1 MGKQNAIQTS
11 WTKGEISPLARGRVD
26 VNLYANGAET
36 IENLIVRPQGP
47 LFRRSGTK
55 FVQATRVPTNESVLI
70 PFEVSD
76 EQAYQLEF
84 GKGYIR
90 FFKDKEP
97 IFDQV
102 GYAVDNFTAT
112 NNGGLA
118 QLSAESINTSPAS
131 PGDDFGDMPTFDVSC
146 ISPYDSGS
154 NNIYQVST
162 SIPHT
167 LRTGAKVFLLATG
180 LSNLS
185 GSITTIASN
194 GAGSPKYRITLTSSD
209 TIFPTTGTLVL
220 YGCTGIDVVLNG
232 VWEATRISGNT
243 YDLLTGPDYIGTSGA
258 SGSWGRQ
265 ATITLTT
272 PRSFTVSVNTIIG
285 TSASGFVATTG
296 LVAGDKFLV
305 GTSNDAA
312 LSTRHHITKSVEY
325 AHQWTVAN
333 IDDNAGSPTGSI
345 YVIPVEI
352 ETNYGYGKK
361 HTAITAAASAG
372 VGSRVLITCNEPHG
386 LAVGD
391 SVIIQDAGRGIDG
404 QWTVY
409 SSGLTSTEFQL
420 SESVWYATSTSSGTG
435 TVKKILT
442 VSEVSFKDLKFA
454 QSADVIYI
462 THPLYPPMKLVRTD
476 VDGDRND
483 WLFAEVAFND
493 GPYLPFNDLS
503 PTLNETTP
511 ADGTVYPNVYF
522 EISSYAH
529 TATVKASAA
538 FTATDTTPADGF
550 SDDSGK
556 YIEWKEG
563 DQWMLG
569 LLANTAPS
577 ATTATVAVV
586 DNIMSFLDETT
597 TLKSNYRPGSD
608 VSTGVV
614 YKAAGANGKFSK
626 AGYYSNNGAVY
637 WGKVDPNNELSSSN
651 AKGVGVGSPT
661 HGVGAGTITSQYSN
675 TFASADVGKYVRI
688 KDDSR
693 TARAHW
699 VQITALQNGSG
710 GTSNKSS
717 HSASVAMA
725 SNNATGKFVVAS
737 RSRTATITAKKDG
750 AAFAAFAATDIGRS
764 IRLGWA
770 GRWAWGK
777 ITAYTSTSVVT
788 VTLYTS
794 LPRDTTDASKIAG
807 NQDSIDPATGSLSNN
822 PTTGITY
829 DWRLGAWSDTAG
841 FPAHVV
847 FHEQRLAFAATT
859 TEPQTFWMSVSA
871 DFENFMP
878 TELDSTVLDDNA
890 ITYTLASAKANPI
903 RWLVSGSS
911 LGVGTSGG
919 EWRVYAASGQNDP
932 ITPSSITAKENTT
945 HGSLSRVAPAKT
957 GSSIMFVDRS
967 TWKVQE
973 LFYSYELDSMDSDEL
988 TVIGEHILREHGGAV
1003 CAAFQQ
1009 KPHSIYWIVCA
1020 DGTLSAMTFNKK
1032 QEVVAWHHHTI
1043 EGATVE
1049 WVTTIP
1055 SADGT
1060 EDELWMICNRSI
1072 NGADYRTVEVMESDY
1087 YPSSSTTRTGMTFQD
1102 SHIVIP
1108 SGDPYFTGTTITGLN
1123 WLIGKTVTITGDG
1136 VKVGTTYTVNSSGEI
1151 TLSANTYDEIVVGPN
1166 GNADLGSLP
1175 PEGGSNFGTSQGQT
1189 KRLTS
1194 LDVRFLSTS
1203 NVSFGPNTSTLTDKT
1218 LYSGSFSWFTGTERL
1233 IPKHGYDKESK
1244 YYIRQADPYPLNI
1257 LFVVAKLET
1266 NE

>member
-1 MGKQNAIQTS
+1 MGKQNSIQTS

-55 FVQATRVPTNESVLI
+55 YVASTRSIGEESVLI

-84 GKGYIR
+84 GKGYLR
-90 FFKDKEP
+90 FYKNKEP
-97 IFDQV
+97 IFDQI
-102 GYAVDNFTAT
+102 GYAVDNFTVASSS
-112 NNGGLA
+112 GLA
-118 QLSAESINTSPAS
+118 EISAESINTSPS
-131 PGDDFGDMPTFDVSC
+131 VVGDDFGDMPTFDVSC
-146 ISPYDSGS
+146 ISPFDSGS
-154 NNIYQVST
+154 NNTYQIST
-162 SIPHT
+162 TIPHT
-167 LRTGAKVFLLATG
+167 LKTGAKVFLLNTG

-185 GSITTIASN
+185 GSITGIASN
-194 GAGSPKYRITLTSSD
+194 GAGSPKYRITLSSSD
-209 TIFPTTGTLVL
+209 TIFPTTGTLVI
-220 YGCTGIDVVLNG
+220 YGCTGLDAVLNG
-232 VWEATRISGNT
+232 AWVATRISGNI
-243 YDLLTGPDYIGTSGA
+243 YDLLAGPDFIGTSGV
-258 SGSWGRQ
+258 SGTWGRQ
-265 ATITLTT
+265 VTITTTT
-272 PRSFTVSVNTIIG
+272 PRSFTVSVNTVIG

-296 LVAGDKFLV
+296 LVAGDRFLV
-305 GTSNDAA
+305 GTSDNAA
-312 LSTRHHITKSVEY
+312 LSSRHHLVKSVDF
-325 AHQWTVAN
+325 AQKWVVAN
-333 IDDNAGSPTGSI
+333 IDGSTASPTGSI
-345 YVIPVEI
+345 YTIPVEI
-352 ETNYGYGKK
+352 ETRYGYGP
-361 HTAITAAASAG
+361 TRTNVAASASAG

-391 SVIIQDAGRGIDG
+391 SVIITDAGRGIDG

-409 SSGLTSTEFQL
+409 SSGFTTTAFQL
-420 SESVWYATSTSSGTG
+420 SESVWYATSTNSGVG
-435 TVKKILT
+435 TVRKVLT
-442 VSEVSFKDLKFA
+442 ASEFSIKDIKFA
-454 QSADVIYI
+454 QSADVLYV

-483 WLFAEVAFND
+483 WLFAEASFND

-529 TATVKASAA
+529 TATVKAAAA
-538 FTATDTTPADGF
+538 FLNAD
-550 SDDSGK
+550 DNL

-563 DQWMLG
+563 DQWQLG
-569 LLANTAPS
+569 QLGTLAGGETS
-577 ATTATVAVV
+577 VTVTVV

-637 WGKVDPNNELSSSN
+637 LGKVDPNNELSSNN
-651 AKGVGVGSPT
+651 AKGAGVGSPT

-710 GTSNKSS
+710 GTSNKAS

-725 SNNATGKFVVAS
+725 SNNATGKFVVSS

-750 AAFAAFAATDIGRS
+750 AAFAAFAATDIGRP

-777 ITAYTSTSVVT
+777 ITGYTSTSVVT

-807 NQDSIDPATGSLSNN
+807 NQDSIDPATGNLSSN

-829 DWRLGAWSDTAG
+829 DWRLGAWSDTTG

-919 EWRVYAASGQNDP
+919 EWRVYAATGQNDP

-988 TVIGEHILREHGGAV
+988 TVIGEHILREHDGAV
-1003 CAAFQQ
+1003 CATFQQ

-1060 EDELWMICNRSI
+1060 EDELWMICKRTI
-1072 NGADYRTVEVMESDY
+1072 NGSDYRTVEVMESDY
-1087 YPSSSTTRTGMTFQD
+1087 YPSSSSSRSGMKFQD
-1102 SHIVIP
+1102 SHIIIP

-1123 WLIGKTVTITGDG
+1123 WLIGKTVMITGDG
-1136 VKVGTTYTVNSSGEI
+1136 VKVGTTHTVNASGEI
-1151 TLSANTYDEIVVGPN
+1151 TTLGANAYSEIVIGPN

-1189 KRLTS
+1189 KRLVS
-1194 LDVRFLSTS
+1194 LDVRFLNTS
-1203 NVSFGPNTSTLTDKT
+1203 NVSFGPNSSTLTDKA

-1233 IPKHGYDKESK
+1233 LPKHGYDKESK

-1257 LFVVAKLET
+1257 LFVVAKLDT

>member
-55 FVQATRVPTNESVLI
+55 FVQATRVPANESVLI

-76 EQAYQLEF
+76 EQAYELEF

-118 QLSAESINTSPAS
+118 QLAAESINTSPAS

-194 GAGSPKYRITLTSSD
+194 GAGSPKYRITLTSAD

-265 ATITLTT
+265 STITLTT

-409 SSGLTSTEFQL
+409 SSGFTSTAFQL

-442 VSEVSFKDLKFA
+442 ASEVSFKDLKFA
-454 QSADVIYI
+454 QSADVLYI

-483 WLFAEVAFND
+483 WLFAEVGFKD
-493 GPYLPFNDLS
+493 GPYLPLNDAA
-503 PTLNETTP
+503 PTLDETNP
-511 ADGTVYPNVYF
+511 ENGTVYPNVYL
-522 EISSYAH
+522 EVSSYAH
-529 TATVKASAA
+529 TATVKAAAA
-538 FTATDTTPADGF
+538 FINAD
-550 SDDSGK
+550 DNL

-563 DQWMLG
+563 DQWRLG
-569 LLANTAPS
+569 QLGTLAGGETS
-577 ATTATVAVV
+577 VTVTVL
-586 DNIMSFLDETT
+586 DNIMSFIDETT
-597 TLKSNYRPGSD
+597 LLKQQSRAGTE
-608 VSTGVV
+608 VSGPAV
-614 YKAAGANGKFSK
+614 YKSQQRIGNVTTP
-626 AGYYSNNGAVY
+626 AGYYRGNRYLGR
-637 WGKVDPNNELSSSN
+637 VDPGNEIASGT
-651 AKGVGVGSPT
+651 AWAAGSIA
-661 HGVGAGTITSQYSN
+661 AGTLTSQYNN
-675 TFASADVGKYVRI
+675 TFSQSDVGKFIRV
-688 KDDSR
+688 KDNTR
-693 TARAHW
+693 TAAAYW
-699 VQITALQNGSG
+699 VQISSLVGSTAN
-710 GTSNKSS
+710 SNKAAHAQSRT
-717 HSASVAMA
+717 MA
-725 SNNATGKFVVAS
+725 SNNHTGNFVVSDHA
-737 RSRTATITAKKDG
+737 RTATVTAKKDG
-750 AAFAAFAATDIGRS
+750 AVFAMFAATDIGRS
-764 IRLGWA
+764 VRLGYA
-770 GRWAWGK
+770 GRWTWGK
-777 ITAYTSTSVVT
+777 ITGYTSTSVVT
-788 VTLYTS
+788 VTFYEDM
-794 LPRDTTDASKIAG
+794 PRDVHDASKIAG
-807 NQDSIDPATGSLSNN
+807 NQDAVNQSTGALSSNPAL
-822 PTTGITY
+822 GITY
-829 DWRLGAWSDTAG
+829 DWRLGAWSDTTG

-847 FHEQRLAFAATT
+847 FHEQRLAFAATA

-871 DFENFMP
+871 DFENFTP

-919 EWRVYAASGQNDP
+919 EWRVYAATGQNDP

-1072 NGADYRTVEVMESDY
+1072 NGSDYRTVEVMESDY
-1087 YPSSSTTRTGMTFQD
+1087 YPSSSSSRAGMTFQD

-1108 SGDPYFTGTTITGLN
+1108 SGSPYFTGTTITGLN
-1123 WLIGKTVTITGDG
+1123 WLAGKTVVITGDG
-1136 VKVGTTYTVNSSGEI
+1136 VKVGATHTVNSSGEI
-1151 TLSANTYDEIVVGPN
+1151 TTLGTNTYNEIVIGPN

-1189 KRLTS
+1189 KRLVS
-1194 LDVRFLSTS
+1194 MDVRFLSTS
-1203 NVSFGPNTSTLTDKT
+1203 NVSFGPNSSNLTDKT

-1257 LFVVAKLET
+1257 LFVVAKLDT